1 MYSHSHIGTLSVD
14 VRLCLFRWA
23 GEKWA
28 GSTSEGS
35 KFVVVVMMVVLVI
48 GSVVCDCEEGVE
60 VLLGREG
67 GREGGG
73 TITSLLL
80 TLVSMV

>member
-1 MYSHSHIGTLSVD
+1 MYRCICSHSHIGALSVD

-35 KFVVVVMMVVLVI
+35 KFVVVVMVVLVI
-48 GSVVCDCEEGVE
+48 GSVVCDCEEGAE
-60 VLLGREG
+60 VFLGREG
-67 GREGGG
+67 GREEAP
-73 TITSLLL
+73 LHHHC
-80 TLVSMV
+80 